1 MFTHFYQNFI
11 LKNPKFIFALLI
23 IALISFG
30 YHSKNF
36 RLDASSDTLL
46 IDGDP
51 DLKYL
56 QELNERYGSK
66 EFLILTYTPNEGMI
80 TDTSINNLLSLKY
93 KIQSLEWVYSV
104 VTLLDIPLLNNSEA
118 PLQERLEN
126 FKTLKDEDVNKD
138 RGFKEIISSPVFR
151 NFVISEDGKTS
162 GIIVYLKKNKPL
174 DDIKNKSKEE
184 IEIYKDQIKKQNHKN
199 IIEIRDVIKSYENIG
214 KIHLGGIP
222 MIADDMMTFIKS
234 DIVVFG
240 LGVLLF
246 IIATLWYIFR
256 KLIWILVPISSC
268 FFSVIIMTGLLG
280 LLGWKVTVISSNFI
294 ALMLILTMAMNIHMS
309 TRFLQLKENF
319 PNKNILD
326 LLILTTEK
334 MFWPILYTV
343 MTTIIAFLSLIF
355 SEIKPIIDFGWMMT
369 MGLMISFIITFTLL
383 PTLINF
389 VPKKNVSFIKYEKSK
404 ITSFF
409 SKLSQEY
416 QKSIFILTG
425 IVILLSIIGI
435 SRLEVE
441 NSFINYFNKKD

>member
-56 QELNERYGSK
+56 QEVNERYGSK

-151 NFVISEDGKTS
+151 NFVSSEDGKTS
-162 GIIVYLKKNKPL
+162 G
-174 DDIKNKSKEE
+174 
-184 IEIYKDQIKKQNHKN
+184 
-199 IIEIRDVIKSYENIG
+199 
-214 KIHLGGIP
+214 
-222 MIADDMMTFIKS
+222 
-234 DIVVFG
+234 
-240 LGVLLF
+240 
-246 IIATLWYIFR
+246 
-256 KLIWILVPISSC
+256 
-268 FFSVIIMTGLLG
+268 
-280 LLGWKVTVISSNFI
+280 
-294 ALMLILTMAMNIHMS
+294 
-309 TRFLQLKENF
+309 
-319 PNKNILD
+319 
-326 LLILTTEK
+326 
-334 MFWPILYTV
+334 
-343 MTTIIAFLSLIF
+343 
-355 SEIKPIIDFGWMMT
+355 
-369 MGLMISFIITFTLL
+369 
-383 PTLINF
+383 
-389 VPKKNVSFIKYEKSK
+389 
-404 ITSFF
+404 
-409 SKLSQEY
+409 
-416 QKSIFILTG
+416 
-425 IVILLSIIGI
+425 
-435 SRLEVE
+435 
-441 NSFINYFNKKD
+441 

>member
-11 LKNPKFIFALLI
+11 LKNPKSIFALLI

-56 QELNERYGSK
+56 QEVNERYGSK

-93 KIQSLEWVYSV
+93 KIQSLEWVDSV

-222 MIADDMMTFIKS
+222 MIADDMMKFIKS

-246 IIATLWYIFR
+246 IIVTLWYIFR

-294 ALMLILTMAMNIHMS
+294 ALC
-309 TRFLQLKENF
+309 
-319 PNKNILD
+319 
-326 LLILTTEK
+326 
-334 MFWPILYTV
+334 
-343 MTTIIAFLSLIF
+343 
-355 SEIKPIIDFGWMMT
+355 
-369 MGLMISFIITFTLL
+369 
-383 PTLINF
+383 
-389 VPKKNVSFIKYEKSK
+389 
-404 ITSFF
+404 
-409 SKLSQEY
+409 
-416 QKSIFILTG
+416 
-425 IVILLSIIGI
+425 
-435 SRLEVE
+435 
-441 NSFINYFNKKD
+441 